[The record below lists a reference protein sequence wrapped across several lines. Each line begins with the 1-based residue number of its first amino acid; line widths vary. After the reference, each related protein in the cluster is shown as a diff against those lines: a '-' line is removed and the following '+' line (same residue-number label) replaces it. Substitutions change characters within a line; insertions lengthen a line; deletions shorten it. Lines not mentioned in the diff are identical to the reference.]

1 MTFYDF
7 IRQRFAIM
15 DLFLEQFAFIEDW
28 LAKRRHRRDLQQL
41 DVTPAITWPAG
52 GKRNLVIG
60 QDIAVELGHPEDGSL
75 ASLIW
80 RESQDDDCGGRTW
93 LLGPDLP
100 EASGWRLPLAKV
112 IMIYGRGFAAEN
124 TYARY
129 RQLESVRYAI
139 DLKGYMMRAASQ
151 VSREWSRVSHAAL
164 ADGFSLGILGS
175 ALIQAYTTL
184 DYVDRADVL
193 LVTSSRDDVMAFK
206 PLADRV
212 HAVIAAMS
220 GMSTALDL
228 DCGSCSFA
236 PVCDA
241 VDGLRAMHQALEE
254 KHD

>member
-1 MTFYDF
+1 
-7 IRQRFAIM
+7 M
-15 DLFLEQFAFIEDW
+15 DLFPEQFAFIEDW
-28 LAKRRHRRDLQQL
+28 LADRRRSELQHL
-41 DVTPAITWPAG
+41 DVTPSMAGPAG

-80 RESQDDDCGGRTW
+80 RASRGDDHGGRIW
-93 LLGPDLP
+93 LVGPDLP
-100 EASGWRLPLAKV
+100 AAKGRRLPLAKV
-112 IMIYGRGFAAEN
+112 VMIHGRGFDADN

-129 RQLESVRYAI
+129 RQLESVRYGV
-139 DLKGYMMRAASQ
+139 DLKGYMLRAASQ

-193 LVTSSRDDVMAFK
+193 LVTSSRDDVMTFK

-228 DCGSCSFA
+228 DCGTCSFA